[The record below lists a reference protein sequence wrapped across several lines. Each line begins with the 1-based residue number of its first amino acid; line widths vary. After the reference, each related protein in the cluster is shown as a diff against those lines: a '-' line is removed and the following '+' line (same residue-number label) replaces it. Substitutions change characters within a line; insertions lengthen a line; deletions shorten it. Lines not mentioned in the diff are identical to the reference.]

1 MKNSLILS
9 STNINESSGNEVRYL
24 GSLEKSSAMSV
35 GGSSRRSEFFSI
47 PGQTSDTIV
56 IIEDIAFNKNL
67 RWLGVAL
74 ALVSASL
81 TLGAL
86 LLILF

>member
-35 GGSSRRSEFFSI
+35 GGSSHRSEFFSI

-56 IIEDIAFNKNL
+56 IIEDTAFNKNL
-67 RWLGVAL
+67 RWLGAAL

-86 LLILF
+86 LLILL